1 MVFLRKPLFFF
12 DLGWFLETF
21 SSVED
26 ESGEQISEDS
36 LFDGDLKCFQATQGY
51 RFSVDSVLISHFVS
65 VRENDRILDLGSG
78 CGIIML
84 ILLYRWGKRLNDIV
98 GVEIQGNLADLARKN
113 LQANAFETCGR
124 VVDGDIKNLGSL
136 VTPEAFDTVV
146 CNPPF
151 YGHGS
156 GRQSANDEARLAR
169 HQILANL
176 DDFLF
181 ASALA
186 VRNRGTVYFIY
197 PAGQIALFIALLGKH
212 RLEVKKL
219 QFVYSY
225 PQMNNKARLV
235 LIECSKNGGS
245 GADILAP
252 LYIYCEKNGAF
263 TEEMQNFYKKNTSLQ
278 C

>member
-1 MVFLRKPLFFF
+1 MGWSLARLRCAEE
-12 DLGWFLETF
+12 ET
-21 SSVED
+21 E
-26 ESGEQISEDS
+26 EQISEDS
-36 LFDGDLKCFQATQGY
+36 LFDGDLKCFQAIKGY

-84 ILLYRWGKRLNDIV
+84 ILLYRWGKRISDIV
-98 GVEIQGNLADLARKN
+98 GVEFQRNLADLARKN

-124 VVDGDIKNLGSL
+124 VVEGDIKNLAAY
-136 VTPEAFDTVV
+136 VAPESFDTVV

-156 GRQSANDEARLAR
+156 GRQSSNNEARLAR

-176 DDFLF
+176 EDFIF

-186 VRNRGTVYFIY
+186 VRNKGTVYFIY
-197 PAGQIALFIALLGKH
+197 PAGQIAAFIALLGKH
-212 RLEVKKL
+212 RLAVKKL

-225 PQMNNKARLV
+225 TQIQSDARLV

-252 LYIYCEKNGAF
+252 LYIYSEKNGGF
-263 TEEMQNFYKKNTSLQ
+263 TEEMQNLYKKNISLQ

>member
-1 MVFLRKPLFFF
+1 M
-12 DLGWFLETF
+12 GWFLATF
-21 SSVED
+21 SSAED

-36 LFDGDLKCFQATQGY
+36 LFDGDLKCFQASKGY
-51 RFSVDSVLISHFVS
+51 RFSVDSVLIAHFVS
-65 VRENDRILDLGSG
+65 VREKDRILDLGCG

-84 ILLYRWGKRLNDIV
+84 ILLYRWGKRLNDMV
-98 GVEIQGNLADLARKN
+98 GVEIQGNLAGLARKN
-113 LQANAFETCGR
+113 LQANSFETCGR
-124 VVDGDIKNLGSL
+124 VVEGDIKNLGSL
-136 VTPEAFDTVV
+136 VTPQSFDTVV

-156 GRQSANDEARLAR
+156 GRQSVNNEARLAR

-186 VRNRGTVYFIY
+186 VRNKGAVYFIY
-197 PAGQIALFIALLGKH
+197 PAGQIAPFIELLGKH

-235 LIECSKNGGS
+235 LIECSKNGGY

-252 LYIYCEKNGAF
+252 LYIYSEKKGGF
-263 TEEMQNFYKKNTSLQ
+263 TEEMQNFYKKNISLQ